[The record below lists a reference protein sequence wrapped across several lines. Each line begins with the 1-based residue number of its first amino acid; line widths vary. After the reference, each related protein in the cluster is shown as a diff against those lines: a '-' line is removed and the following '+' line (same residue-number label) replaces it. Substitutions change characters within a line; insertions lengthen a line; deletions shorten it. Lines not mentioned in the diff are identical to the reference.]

1 MREKLYNPITSTGY
15 YFSQTL
21 NLTPGENIDI
31 NLLTKKQAQ
40 DILKSEVVNHIE
52 MNDLKLIKQIANAPE
67 LTVPFP
73 LRSGQILVSENIDN
87 EMKLVWKD
95 YNYLPKESQVFPIPK
110 LSKELFSKYANCTY
124 VERQVEWELGEPG
137 EFGELEEFGVLGE
150 PGGRSY
156 AEIVKTGPDN
166 LFYIATSD
174 LIEGTLT
181 LVFDGT
187 PLIIAGSTTDSLE
200 KHLDYTSGGYLEVRT
215 NQLVKNGSKN
225 YNNILYDFS
234 INPEDLLYITATQY
248 GYKVQNQQG
257 QSFSTLSNDTDYLLI
272 GSTSGQSIKIIDC
285 GLPVNLN
292 QNQQT

>member
-40 DILKSEVVNHIE
+40 EILKSEVINHIE
-52 MNDLKLIKQIANAPE
+52 LNDLKLIKQIANAPE

-73 LRSGQILVSENIDN
+73 LRSGQILVSENVDN
-87 EMKLVWKD
+87 EMRLVWKD
-95 YNYLPKESQVFPIPK
+95 YNYLPKESQVFPIPR

-124 VERQVEWELGEPG
+124 VERQFEGG
-137 EFGELEEFGVLGE
+137 FGED
-150 PGGRSY
+150 SY

-215 NQLVKNGSKN
+215 NQLVKNVSKN

>member
-40 DILKSEVVNHIE
+40 EILKSEVINHIE
-52 MNDLKLIKQIANAPE
+52 LNDLKLIKQIANVPE

-73 LRSGQILVSENIDN
+73 LRSGQILVSENVNN
-87 EMKLVWKD
+87 EMRLVWKD
-95 YNYLPKESQVFPIPK
+95 YNYLPKESQVFPVPR

-124 VERQVEWELGEPG
+124 VERQLEGELGG
-137 EFGELEEFGVLGE
+137 QLRGQLGE
-150 PGGRSY
+150 RTY
-156 AEIVKTGPDN
+156 AEIVKTGADS
-166 LFYIATSD
+166 LFYIASSD

-181 LVFDGT
+181 VVFDGT
-187 PLIIAGSTTDSLE
+187 PLIITGSTTDSLE

-215 NQLVKNGSKN
+215 NQLFKNASKN
-225 YNNILYDFS
+225 FNNILYDFS
-234 INPEDLLYITATQY
+234 INPGDNLYITATYY
-248 GYKVQNQQG
+248 GYTVQNQQG

-272 GSTSGQSIKIIDC
+272 GSTSGELIKIIDC

-292 QNQQT
+292 PDQQT

>member
-1 MREKLYNPITSTGY
+1 MRQKLYNPISSTGY

-40 DILKSEVVNHIE
+40 EILNSDVVNNIE
-52 MNDLKLIKQIANAPE
+52 LNDLKIIKQIANSPE
-67 LTVPFP
+67 MTVPFP
-73 LRSGQILVSENIDN
+73 LRSGQILVSENVNN

-95 YNYLPKESQVFPIPK
+95 YNYLPKESQIFPIPR

-124 VERQVEWELGEPG
+124 VERQVEEELEELG
-137 EFGELEEFGVLGE
+137 EFGELEEFGALGE
-150 PGGRSY
+150 PGERSY
-156 AEIVKTGPDN
+156 AEIVKTGPDS
-166 LFYIATSD
+166 LFYIATSNF
-174 LIEGTLT
+174 IEGTLT

-215 NQLVKNGSKN
+215 NQLFKNVNKN

-234 INPEDLLYITATQY
+234 INPDDLLYITATEANY
-248 GYKVQNQQG
+248 TVQNQQG
-257 QSFSTLSNDTDYLLI
+257 QSFSTISNDTDYLLI

-292 QNQQT
+292 QQT

>member
-1 MREKLYNPITSTGY
+1 MRQKLYNPISSTGY

-21 NLTPGENIDI
+21 NLAPGENMDI
-31 NLLTKKQAQ
+31 SLLTKKQAQ
-40 DILKSEVVNHIE
+40 DILKSEFVNNIE
-52 MNDLKLIKQIANAPE
+52 INDLKMIKQIAEAPE
-67 LTVPFP
+67 ITVPFP
-73 LRSGQILVSENIDN
+73 LRSGQILVSEAFGD

-95 YNYLPKESQVFPIPK
+95 YNYLPKESQIFPIPK

-124 VERQVEWELGEPG
+124 VERQFEEELG
-137 EFGELEEFGVLGE
+137 EFGVLGV
-150 PGGRSY
+150 PGERSY
-156 AEIVKTGPDN
+156 AEIVKTGSDN

-215 NQLVKNGSKN
+215 NQLFKNVSKN

-234 INPEDLLYITATQY
+234 INPDDLLYITATEANY
-248 GYKVQNQQG
+248 TVQNQQG
-257 QSFSTLSNDTDYLLI
+257 QSFSTISNDTDYLLI

-292 QNQQT
+292 EQT